1 MAIWGVSARAWEKDV
16 TTGDPFDLARFLEA
30 QEPVFAAALAEL
42 RAGRKRSHWMWFIF
56 PQMRGLG
63 ASTMAAF
70 YGITSLAEAT
80 AFLAHPVLG
89 ERLVLCTRA
98 VLGVEERSLHAIF
111 GSPDDTKFRSSMTL
125 FARAAA
131 GREILFQAALDR
143 CCQGSP
149 DERTLKLLEG

>member
-1 MAIWGVSARAWEKDV
+1 MTS
-16 TTGDPFDLARFLEA
+16 GDQFQLDRFLEA
-30 QEPVFAAALAEL
+30 QGPVFAAVLAEL

-70 YGITSLAEAT
+70 YGITSLAEAS
-80 AFLAHPVLG
+80 AFLAHPILG
-89 ERLVLCTRA
+89 ERLGLCTRA
-98 VLGVEERSLHAIF
+98 VLGVEERSLYAIL
-111 GSPDDTKFRSSMTL
+111 GSPDDAKFRSSMTL

-143 CCQGSP
+143 YCQGAP
-149 DERTLKLLEG
+149 DERTLKLLDG

>member
-1 MAIWGVSARAWEKDV
+1 MTS
-16 TTGDPFDLARFLEA
+16 GDPFQLDRFLEA
-30 QEPVFAAALAEL
+30 QDPVFATVLAEL

-89 ERLVLCTRA
+89 KRLGLCIRA
-98 VLGVEERSLHAIF
+98 VLGVEERSLHAIL
-111 GSPDDTKFRSSMTL
+111 GSPDDAKFRSSMTL

-143 CCQGSP
+143 YCRGSS